1 MERAQA
7 HKGEIQQGQA
17 HIAGPPSGFEVKE
30 NDQASVS
37 HGSQLAVEGRARGR
51 WEGRGSG
58 EKQTW
63 DGV

>member
-1 MERAQA
+1 MRYSRGRHTQLA
-7 HKGEIQQGQA
+7 
-17 HIAGPPSGFEVKE
+17 PRSGFEVKE

-37 HGSQLAVEGRARGR
+37 HGSQLVVEGRARGR